1 MKAVSLFCG
10 AGGMDVGV
18 QNAGFEIV
26 AANELDPYACKT
38 YRENHK
44 ETILYEGDI
53 EKNLDAIG
61 THKGIDLVIGGHRAK
76 VFQLLVEWI
85 RMIHAQNWCSHIVTL
100 LNESCLKLL

>member
-26 AANELDPYACKT
+26 AANELDLYACKT

-44 ETILYEGDI
+44 ETLLYEGDI
-53 EKNLDAIG
+53 EK
-61 THKGIDLVIGGHRAK
+61 
-76 VFQLLVEWI
+76 
-85 RMIHAQNWCSHIVTL
+85 S
-100 LNESCLKLL
+100 